1 MYNWNHPTVENPN
14 WPRDNYTKSPYTSML
29 TGYKRPRWMQD
40 VFNSPS
46 ASRINVQNQNQVQ
59 TSVLNSDDGGVLGW
73 LRSARDWTINELPQV
88 GSDIGGMLGGVGKF
102 VGNVAEGGIK
112 GIGNIASGVVSG
124 AGQAYHNVVNTANQQ
139 FGSSSNNSGS
149 DASASTTV
157 GGNTTGIVNSTG
169 TNTGVTGSTETVNT
183 VPNNTVTGINNVA
196 SAGSTVGGS
205 NISLPLSMN
214 TTSAPPPQGMST
226 GISGGSPWNFL
237 AAGVSKAIGA
247 NAPTPPPGT
256 QLTNSAKTY
265 MGIRDTV
272 NQIAPM
278 LANFG
283 PIGMAASVALPL
295 VMNALT
301 PKTASGLAAENA
313 KRVQENR
320 KLIYR

>member
-1 MYNWNHPTVENPN
+1 MYNNPPILYQDQPINEFGGPYKPPTAHQQ
-14 WPRDNYTKSPYTSML
+14 YSSMFRKANGGQNAL
-29 TGYKRPRWMQD
+29 Q
-40 VFNSPS
+40 
-46 ASRINVQNQNQVQ
+46 RIGATQ
-59 TSVLNSDDGGVLGW
+59 TSVMNSDDGGVLGW
-73 LRSARDWTINELPQV
+73 LRSARDWTINELPKV
-88 GSDIGGMLGGVGKF
+88 GSDIGNMLGGMGQA

-112 GIGNIASGVVSG
+112 GVGNIASGVVSG

-139 FGSSSNNSGS
+139 FGSSSNNSGD

-157 GGNTTGIVNSTG
+157 SGNTTGVTNSTG
-169 TNTGVTGSTETVNT
+169 TNTEGVGSTGTVNT
-183 VPNNTVTGINNVA
+183 APNNTTTGTNNVA
-196 SAGSTVGGS
+196 SAGSIATTGGGT
-205 NISLPLSMN
+205 NTPLPLSMN
-214 TTSAPPPQGMST
+214 TTSAPPPPGMST
-226 GISGGSPWNFL
+226 GLSGGSPWNFL

-247 NAPTPPPGT
+247 NAPTPSPGT
-256 QLTNSAKTY
+256 QLTDSTKTY

-272 NQIAPM
+272 NQVAPM